1 MPFKFVKRFTIDIL
15 ISLAIFIIMILIF
28 GSIFNYGNEGNM
40 NGWVETWVSG
50 IVVATLIYYKFRLS
64 GKWKS
69 RVFKS
74 ILNIGLIHL
83 QLYLLVV
90 VLKFDFMY
98 GGFLL
103 FSVPLLLPINK
114 VLLELAEKK
123 LKLAKPNLS

>member
-1 MPFKFVKRFTIDIL
+1 MKRFIVDIF
-15 ISLAIFIIMILIF
+15 ISLVVFITVILIF
-28 GSIFNYGNEGNM
+28 GVIFNYGNEGSM

-64 GKWKS
+64 GNWKS
-69 RVFKS
+69 RVFMS
-74 ILNIGLIHL
+74 ILNIGLINL
-83 QLYLLVV
+83 QLYLLIV

-114 VLLELAEKK
+114 VLLDLVEKK
-123 LKLAKPNLS
+123 LKLAKPKLS